1 MKDFFVSYNRHD
13 RKWAEWI
20 AWQLEEGG
28 FSVVIQAW
36 DFTGNWIAAMNRA
49 MCEAERTVAVLSRP
63 YIEALYTQSEWAEAF
78 RRDPIGELD
87 LLVPV
92 KISPVTLTGILAQF
106 VYVDLIGVPEDE
118 ARQLLLARANR
129 QRGKPTSPPRF
140 PAAEHVLHKAMVRR
154 PPYPAAEEDTEHL
167 RRARELLVRWRGEYS
182 ARLQEL
188 RALGEQA
195 RLWSSELPAVF
206 DDGVVR
212 TITTAAEIATALRD
226 LPVSEL
232 EYARVYGLQVHETV
246 FWGQALYSAENDRS
260 MFNAQTRERMAK
272 VASEDPLFALSF
284 NLPEMPNEYGF
295 EMMARVLESALGL
308 LEFDVSSLPRGFV
321 ATSTSP
327 SGAVVDLCSHHGLFL
342 ARVDNEP
349 GLRLMTASPEP
360 RVLASFSARN
370 LDLHVHCAQRNRLG
384 TIDLVASDS
393 AHIYYWAGSSPVP
406 TGQHALKES
415 ILDAGFLSEDDGA
428 LAALVMW
435 DGTIRTIDG
444 AGSWQTLC
452 QADSTR
458 CFADACLWIDPLD
471 PQVRRVVSITRS
483 RQDLSSMALD
493 GSHETRRTGEDLW
506 RAPVLDPDRYLIA
519 TGGQVS
525 MGIIQGLDCVLA
537 RQVTKEAVR
546 VAFLDPRTLASVR
559 RPLELNGFA
568 GDMNIACGRWLVV
581 LFLSDNKQRRIGVWD
596 LASTSDE
603 PVTLAYSEPGD
614 AYRPLILA
622 ESPSA
627 FRTVQV
633 YRTLNPY
640 PTPNRFELLAFDG
653 PHGSAR
659 PLAVFDKL
667 QLWAVR
673 DIRRG
678 SDFHLKVSV
687 EENHKITKN
696 PNSSKKLN
704 TSSHQF
710 DMRNCNLTK
719 LNRLLSLR
727 QWKAADQETARLLLQ
742 FSDTENQDRLNIE
755 TLEAIPCSILTE
767 IDQSWLKYSIHKFG
781 FSIQSAIWQQEF
793 GGIIDSEIDRYLAL
807 ANRFGWREAN
817 GWKDYNDLTF
827 NLGRA
832 CHGHLPCFFLSSLCD
847 RYDPFLM
854 SFVIKFTKCIS

>member
-20 AWQLEEGG
+20 AWQIEEDG

-49 MCEAERTVAVLSRP
+49 MCEAERTVAVLSRS

-92 KISPVTLTGILAQF
+92 KISPVTLTGILAQI
-106 VYVDLIGVPEDE
+106 VYVDLIEVSEDE
-118 ARQLLLARANR
+118 ARQRLLARANR
-129 QRGKPTSPPRF
+129 QRGKPSSPPRF
-140 PAAEHVLHKAMVRR
+140 PAAEHVVHKAMVRR

-167 RRARELLVRWRGEYS
+167 RHARELLVRWRGEYS

-195 RLWSSELPAVF
+195 RLWSRELPAFF
-206 DDGVVR
+206 DDGVDR

-232 EYARVYGLQVHETV
+232 EYAGVYGLQVHKTV
-246 FWGQALYSAENDRS
+246 FWGQALSSAENDRS
-260 MFNAQTRERMAK
+260 MFNAQTLERMAEA
-272 VASEDPLFALSF
+272 ASEDPLLAQSF
-284 NLPEMPNEYGF
+284 KLAEMPNEYGF
-295 EMMARVLESALGL
+295 EMMARVLESAVGL

-321 ATSTSP
+321 ATSASP
-327 SGAVVDLCSHHGLFL
+327 SGAVVDLRSHHGLFL

-349 GLRLMTASPEP
+349 GLRLMTASQEP
-360 RVLASFSARN
+360 QVLASFSARN

-393 AHIYYWAGSSPVP
+393 AHIYYWAGSSSVP

-415 ILDAGFLSEDDGA
+415 ILDAGFLSDDDGA
-428 LAALVMW
+428 LAALVMS

-444 AGSWQTLC
+444 GGSWQTLW

-458 CFADACLWIDPLD
+458 CLADACLWIDPLD
-471 PQVRRVVSITRS
+471 PQVRRAVSITRS

-493 GSHETRRTGEDLW
+493 GSQEIRRTGEDLW
-506 RAPVLDPDRYLIA
+506 RDPVLDPDQYLIA
-519 TGGQVS
+519 TDGQVS
-525 MGIIQGLDCVLA
+525 ISMGIFQGLDCVLA
-537 RQVTKEAVR
+537 RQVTREAAR
-546 VAFLDPRTLASVR
+546 VTFLDPVTLASMR

-627 FRTVQV
+627 FRTLQV

-659 PLAVFDKL
+659 PLAVFDTL

-673 DIRRG
+673 DTRRE
-678 SDFHLKVSV
+678 V
-687 EENHKITKN
+687 
-696 PNSSKKLN
+696 
-704 TSSHQF
+704 
-710 DMRNCNLTK
+710 
-719 LNRLLSLR
+719 
-727 QWKAADQETARLLLQ
+727 
-742 FSDTENQDRLNIE
+742 
-755 TLEAIPCSILTE
+755 
-767 IDQSWLKYSIHKFG
+767 
-781 FSIQSAIWQQEF
+781 
-793 GGIIDSEIDRYLAL
+793 
-807 ANRFGWREAN
+807 
-817 GWKDYNDLTF
+817 
-827 NLGRA
+827 
-832 CHGHLPCFFLSSLCD
+832 
-847 RYDPFLM
+847 
-854 SFVIKFTKCIS
+854 